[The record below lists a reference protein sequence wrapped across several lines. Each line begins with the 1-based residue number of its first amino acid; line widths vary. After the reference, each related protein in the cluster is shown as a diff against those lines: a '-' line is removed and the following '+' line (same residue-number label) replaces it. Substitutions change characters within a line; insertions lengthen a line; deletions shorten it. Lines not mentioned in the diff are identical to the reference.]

1 MSDMIG
7 QLEQRVSQAV
17 RRLSQLSAEKQQLE
31 AELLMLQQRIDGS
44 GDTER
49 YVNEGGEIHDD
60 WQATRHELLQ
70 LIRETLEE
78 SREPNQGIEGNT

>member
-1 MSDMIG
+1 MNDQID
-7 QLEQRVSQAV
+7 QLEKRVSLAV

-44 GDTER
+44 VEADGSVTLETEA
-49 YVNEGGEIHDD
+49 HDG

-70 LIRETLEE
+70 LIRQTLDE
-78 SREPNQGIEGNT
+78 SREPNPATEGSN